1 MASRWQCGLM
11 FHSRLWQLRECCN
24 DRVGDGAALVPLRPR
39 QLPALRASWCF
50 FMGSLSC
57 SSSFPSCWQL
67 LQGRY
72 CLSLLSPGRGRVA
85 CANSVLFMR
94 VWAGVVCTL
103 SSVRLAGRLS
113 TCSGLTPLYFCPARR
128 SLANTGGFS
137 AHFKHSRGRSTRLR
151 ASCCV
156 LLVFPSRRILHTVNS
171 LRGGGTRVLDVRGN
185 ACSDAGT
192 NILYRG
198 RGSGQLFRSSPPAA
212 AYTVFAARGLRW
224 HFSPAG
230 GVRGWAPLWQNF
242 SHGL

>member
-1 MASRWQCGLM
+1 M

-113 TCSGLTPLYFCPARR
+113 TCSGLTHCTFVPPAGL
-128 SLANTGGFS
+128 SLTRGALVRTSNTLAAGPHG
-137 AHFKHSRGRSTRLR
+137 
-151 ASCCV
+151 CV
-156 LLVFPSRRILHTVNS
+156 PPA
-171 LRGGGTRVLDVRGN
+171 
-185 ACSDAGT
+185 ACY
-192 NILYRG
+192 LC
-198 RGSGQLFRSSPPAA
+198 SPPAA
-212 AYTVFAARGLRW
+212 FCTQLTRY
-224 HFSPAG
+224 AG
-230 GVRGWAPLWQNF
+230 GGDKSAGCSWQCLLRCGHQYLVQGAGERSAIPLFASRRSIHSLRCAGASLALLTCRWCTRVGSALAELQ
-242 SHGL
+242 SRAVT